1 MDAPRPACAKCRGL
15 LGEVNGIPLKSLVV
29 ASDTLL
35 APTPMSTPAAAP
47 VTRFAPSPSGHL
59 HVGGARTALFSWAY
73 AKGRGGKF
81 IIRIED
87 TDQKRSSDAASVGF
101 LKDLDWLGIRWDEGP
116 EYVAPDGTTVG
127 GGANGSYFQSE
138 RLEIYNRYCQKL
150 IDEGKAYESWDS
162 AEELEAMRKD
172 AMARKEAF
180 RYRFRGAVSAEQ
192 RAKYIAEGRQSVV
205 RFRSGEVAVTIKDEV
220 LGDATLPAGEVDDF
234 VIRKKDGFPTY
245 HFAVVID
252 DELMGVTHVLRAQ
265 EHFTNTAKHMLLQDA
280 LGFRRPVYGHL
291 SIIKNPDDSKMS
303 KRDKD
308 KVLRK
313 AVKERNLTAPPAG
326 TVSAE
331 EWSKW
336 IGDDNVQLDL
346 EGAIRLGEALKVQ
359 LPEINVDDFRRSGYL
374 PEVLCNFLALNGWSP
389 GHDIEKFDNEFLKQR
404 FGLDRVMKTPAKFDR
419 VKLLAF
425 NTDAITGMAPEDF
438 ARRCRGHARQFRPE
452 YLARLDDEKFALLMK
467 ASQERSKT
475 LDDPFKANGFLLVA
489 DDALVFSDDKNVR
502 KALGIGAAPADG
514 TRSGLD
520 HLKAMRAVLAGVS
533 EWTHGALEGAA
544 TTYANEHAGAK
555 IGSVAQPLRVAV
567 SGSTVSPP
575 IWDTLLLVGRSA
587 TLARID
593 RCVAWASAL
602 K

>member
-1 MDAPRPACAKCRGL
+1 MSIAPA
-15 LGEVNGIPLKSLVV
+15 
-29 ASDTLL
+29 T
-35 APTPMSTPAAAP
+35 P

-116 EYVAPDGTTVG
+116 EYTAPDGTVVG
-127 GGANGSYFQSE
+127 GGPNGSYFQSE
-138 RLEIYNRYCQKL
+138 RLETYNRYCQKL

-162 AEELEAMRKD
+162 AEELEAMRKE

-192 RAKYIAEGRQSVV
+192 RAKFVAEGRQPVV

-313 AVKERNLTAPPAG
+313 AVKERGLGAPPVG

-331 EWSKW
+331 DWSKW
-336 IGDDNVQLDL
+336 LGDDNIQLDL
-346 EGAIRLGEALKVQ
+346 EAAIRLGDALKVQ

-438 ARRCRGHARQFRPE
+438 ARRCREHARQFRPE
-452 YLARLDDEKFALLMK
+452 YLARLDDAKFALLMK

-475 LDDPFKANGFLLVA
+475 LDDPFKSNAFLLS
-489 DDALVFSDDKNVR
+489 DDAALAFTDDKNVR

-514 TRSGLD
+514 ARSGLD
-520 HLKAMRAVLAGVS
+520 HLKAMRAVLAGLS

-544 TTYANEHAGAK
+544 TAYANEHAAGK

-575 IWDTLLLVGRSA
+575 IWDTLLLVGRSS

-593 RCVAWASAL
+593 RCVAWAGSL

>member
-1 MDAPRPACAKCRGL
+1 
-15 LGEVNGIPLKSLVV
+15 
-29 ASDTLL
+29 
-35 APTPMSTPAAAP
+35 MSTPAAAP

-116 EYVAPDGTTVG
+116 EYTAPDGTVVG
-127 GGANGSYFQSE
+127 GGPNGSYFQSE
-138 RLEIYNRYCQKL
+138 RLETYNRYCQKL
-150 IDEGKAYESWDS
+150 VDEGKAYESWDS
-162 AEELEAMRKD
+162 AEELEAMRKE

-180 RYRFRGAVSAEQ
+180 RYRFRGAVTAEQ
-192 RAKYIAEGRQSVV
+192 RAKYVAEGRQSVV

-313 AVKERNLTAPPAG
+313 AVKERGLTAPPAG
-326 TVSAE
+326 TVSADD
-331 EWSKW
+331 WSKW
-336 IGDDNVQLDL
+336 LGDDNIQLDL

-438 ARRCRGHARQFRPE
+438 ARRCHEHARQFRPE
-452 YLARLDDEKFALLMK
+452 YLARLDDGKFALLMK

-475 LDDPFKANGFLLVA
+475 LDDPFKSNAFLLA
-489 DDALVFSDDKNVR
+489 DDASLVFSDDKNVR
-502 KALGIGAAPADG
+502 KALGIGAAPIDG
-514 TRSGLD
+514 ARSGLD
-520 HLKAMRAVLAGVS
+520 HLKTIRAVLAGLS
-533 EWTHGALEGAA
+533 EWTHAALEGAA
-544 TTYANEHAGAK
+544 TAYANEHAAGK

-575 IWDTLLLVGRSA
+575 IWDTLLLVGRAS

-593 RCVAWASAL
+593 RCVAWAGSL

>member
-1 MDAPRPACAKCRGL
+1 
-15 LGEVNGIPLKSLVV
+15 
-29 ASDTLL
+29 
-35 APTPMSTPAAAP
+35 MSTPNAAP

-73 AKGRGGKF
+73 AKGRGGRF

-116 EYVAPDGTTVG
+116 AYIAPDGTTVG
-127 GGANGSYFQSE
+127 GGPNGSYFQSE
-138 RLEIYNRYCQKL
+138 RLAVYNRYCQRL
-150 IDEGKAYESWDS
+150 IDEGKAYEAWDS

-180 RYRFRGAVSAEQ
+180 RYRFRGQVSADQ
-192 RAKYIAEGRQSVV
+192 RAQFIAEGRQPVV
-205 RFRSGEVAVTIKDEV
+205 RFRAGEVAVTIHDEV

-245 HFAVVID
+245 PFAVVVD

-313 AVKERNLTAPPAG
+313 AVKERGLTAPPAG
-326 TVSAE
+326 TVTAE

-346 EGAIRLGEALKVQ
+346 EGAIRLGEALNVT

-389 GHDIEKFDNEFLKQR
+389 GHDIEKFDNGFLKQR

-425 NTDAITGMAPEDF
+425 NTDAITGMAPADF
-438 ARRCRGHARQFRPE
+438 ARRCREHAVQFRAE
-452 YLARLDDEKFALLMK
+452 YLAKLDDARFALLMT
-467 ASQERSKT
+467 ACQERSKT
-475 LDDPFKANGFLLVA
+475 LDDPFKSNGFLIVA
-489 DDALVFSDDKNVR
+489 DEALDFRDDKNVR

-514 TRSGLD
+514 SRSGLD
-520 HLKAMRAVLAGVS
+520 HLRAVRGLLAGAP
-533 EWTHGALEGAA
+533 EWTQSAIEAIATAYAA
-544 TTYANEHAGAK
+544 EHAGAK
-555 IGSVAQPLRVAV
+555 IGAVAQPLRIGV

-575 IWDTLLLVGRSA
+575 IWDTLVLVGKASS
-587 TLARID
+587 LARID
-593 RCVAWASAL
+593 RCLAWAAGL
-602 K
+602 R

>member
-1 MDAPRPACAKCRGL
+1 
-15 LGEVNGIPLKSLVV
+15 
-29 ASDTLL
+29 
-35 APTPMSTPAAAP
+35 
-47 VTRFAPSPSGHL
+47 
-59 HVGGARTALFSWAY
+59 
-73 AKGRGGKF
+73 
-81 IIRIED
+81 
-87 TDQKRSSDAASVGF
+87 
-101 LKDLDWLGIRWDEGP
+101 
-116 EYVAPDGTTVG
+116 
-127 GGANGSYFQSE
+127 
-138 RLEIYNRYCQKL
+138 
-150 IDEGKAYESWDS
+150 WDS

-192 RAKYIAEGRQSVV
+192 RATFIAEGRQSVV

-245 HFAVVID
+245 HFAVVVD

-313 AVKERNLTAPPAG
+313 AVKERGLNAPPAG
-326 TVSAE
+326 TVSAD

-425 NTDAITGMAPEDF
+425 NTDAITGMAPVDF
-438 ARRCRGHARQFRPE
+438 ARRCREHARQFRPE

-514 TRSGLD
+514 ARSGLD
-520 HLKAMRAVLAGVS
+520 HLKAMRTVLAGVA

-544 TTYANEHAGAK
+544 TAYANEHAGAK

>member
-1 MDAPRPACAKCRGL
+1 MRYPA
-15 LGEVNGIPLKSLVV
+15 
-29 ASDTLL
+29 D
-35 APTPMSTPAAAP
+35 PTPMPTDMTTAP

-59 HVGGARTALFSWAY
+59 HVGGARTALFSWAF

-116 EYVAPDGTTVG
+116 EYKAPDGTVVG
-127 GGANGSYFQSE
+127 GGPNGSYFQSE
-138 RLEIYNRYCQKL
+138 RLAIYARYTEQL
-150 IDEGKAYESWDS
+150 LADGKAYEAWDS
-162 AEELEAMRKD
+162 TEELEAMRKD
-172 AMARKEAF
+172 ATVRKEAF
-180 RYRFRGAVSAEQ
+180 RYRFRGEVTPAQ
-192 RAKYIAEGRQSVV
+192 RAAYVAEGRVPVV
-205 RFRSGEVAVTIKDEV
+205 RFRAQQVPVTIPDQV

-245 HFAVVID
+245 HFAVVVD

-313 AVKERNLTAPPAG
+313 AVKEKGLTSPPPA

-331 EWSKW
+331 AWTTW
-336 IGDDNVQLDL
+336 LGDDNVQLDL
-346 EGAIRLGEALKVQ
+346 DGAIRLAEALKVT

-374 PEVLCNFLALNGWSP
+374 PEVICNFLALNGWSP
-389 GHDIEKFDNEFLKQR
+389 GHDIEKFDNAFLKER
-404 FGLDRVMKTPAKFDR
+404 FGLDRVMKTAAKFDR

-425 NTDAITGMAPEDF
+425 NTDAITGMPPDEF
-438 ARRCRGHARQFRPE
+438 ARRCHAHAVQYRPE
-452 YLARLDDEKFALLMK
+452 YLAKLGDGNFALLMK
-467 ASQERSKT
+467 ACQERSKT
-475 LDDPFKANGFLLVA
+475 LDDPFRSNGFLLVA
-489 DDALVFSDDKNVR
+489 DDALAFSDDKNVR

-514 TRSGLD
+514 ARSGLD
-520 HLKAMRAVLAGVS
+520 HIRAMRGVLAGLS
-533 EWTHGALEGAA
+533 EWTQPALEAA
-544 TTYANEHAGAK
+544 ANAYAAEHAQAK
-555 IGSVAQPLRVAV
+555 IGAVAQPLRIGV
-567 SGSTVSPP
+567 SGGTVSPP
-575 IWDTLLLVGRSA
+575 IWDTLVLVGRDSA
-587 TLARID
+587 LRRID
-593 RCVAWASAL
+593 RCIEWASGL

>member
-1 MDAPRPACAKCRGL
+1 MP
-15 LGEVNGIPLKSLVV
+15 
-29 ASDTLL
+29 
-35 APTPMSTPAAAP
+35 PTAP

-73 AKGRGGKF
+73 AKGRGGSF

-116 EYVAPDGTTVG
+116 TYTAPDGTVVG
-127 GGANGSYFQSE
+127 GGPNGSYFQSE
-138 RLEIYNRYCQKL
+138 RLDIYNRYCQKL
-150 IDEGKAYESWDS
+150 IEEGKAYEAWDS

-172 AMARKEAF
+172 SMARKEAF
-180 RYRFRGAVSAEQ
+180 RYRFRGAVSPEQ
-192 RAKYIAEGRQSVV
+192 RAKYVSEGRQPVV
-205 RFRSGEVAVTIKDEV
+205 RFRAGEVAVTIHDEV

-326 TVSAE
+326 TVTAE
-331 EWSKW
+331 EWVKW
-336 IGDDNVQLDL
+336 LGDDNIQLEL
-346 EGAIRLGEALKVQ
+346 EGAIRLGEALKVT

-425 NTDAITGMAPEDF
+425 NTDAITGMQPDDF
-438 ARRCRGHARQFRPE
+438 ARRCREHARQFRPE
-452 YLARLDDEKFALLMK
+452 YLARLDDAKFALLMK

-475 LDDPFKANGFLLVA
+475 LDDPFKSNGFLLA
-489 DDALVFSDDKNVR
+489 TDAGLVFSDDKNVR
-502 KALGIGAAPADG
+502 KALGIGAVPADG
-514 TRSGLD
+514 SKSGLD
-520 HLKAMRAVLAGVS
+520 HLRAMRAVLGGLG
-533 EWTHGALEGAA
+533 EWTQPVLEAAATGYANDHAAGKIGAL
-544 TTYANEHAGAK
+544 
-555 IGSVAQPLRVAV
+555 AQPLRIAV

-575 IWDTLLLVGRSA
+575 IWDTLVLVGRDS

-593 RCVAWASAL
+593 RCVAWAASLA
-602 K
+602 

>member
-1 MDAPRPACAKCRGL
+1 
-15 LGEVNGIPLKSLVV
+15 
-29 ASDTLL
+29 
-35 APTPMSTPAAAP
+35 MSTPNAAP

-73 AKGRGGKF
+73 AKGRGGRF

-116 EYVAPDGTTVG
+116 EYLAPDGTTVG
-127 GGANGSYFQSE
+127 GGPNGSYFQSE
-138 RLEIYNRYCQKL
+138 RLAVYNRYCQRL
-150 IDEGKAYESWDS
+150 IDEGKAYEAWDS

-180 RYRFRGAVSAEQ
+180 RYRFRGQVSADQ
-192 RAKYIAEGRQSVV
+192 RAQFIAEGRQPVV
-205 RFRSGEVAVTIKDEV
+205 RFRAGEVAVTIHDEV

-245 HFAVVID
+245 HFAVVVD

-313 AVKERNLTAPPAG
+313 AVKERALTAPPAG
-326 TVSAE
+326 TVTAE
-331 EWSKW
+331 EWSRW
-336 IGDDNVQLDL
+336 LGDDNIQLEL

-425 NTDAITGMAPEDF
+425 NTDAITGMPPDEF
-438 ARRCRGHARQFRPE
+438 ARRCREHARQFRAE
-452 YLARLDDEKFALLMK
+452 FLARLDDTAFALLMR

-475 LDDPFKANGFLLVA
+475 LDDPFKANGFLLAA
-489 DDALVFSDDKNVR
+489 DDALAFSDDKNVR
-502 KALGIGAAPADG
+502 KALGIGASPADG
-514 TRSGLD
+514 ARSGLD
-520 HLKAMRAVLAGVS
+520 HLRAMRAILAALPDWS
-533 EWTHGALEGAA
+533 QGAIEAAA
-544 TTYANEHAGAK
+544 TAYAAEHAAAK
-555 IGSVAQPLRVAV
+555 IGAVAQPLRIGV

-575 IWDTLLLVGRSA
+575 IWDTLVLVGRMSA
-587 TLARID
+587 LARID
-593 RCVAWASAL
+593 RCLAWAAGL
-602 K
+602 R

>member
-1 MDAPRPACAKCRGL
+1 
-15 LGEVNGIPLKSLVV
+15 VV

-425 NTDAITGMAPEDF
+425 NTDAITGMAPVDF
-438 ARRCRGHARQFRPE
+438 ARRCREHARQFRPE

-489 DDALVFSDDKNVR
+489 DDALAFSDDKNVR

-514 TRSGLD
+514 ARSGLD
-520 HLKAMRAVLAGVS
+520 HLKAMRTVLAGVA
-533 EWTHGALEGAA
+533 EWTHGVLEGAA
-544 TTYANEHAGAK
+544 TAYANEHAGAK

>member
-1 MDAPRPACAKCRGL
+1 
-15 LGEVNGIPLKSLVV
+15 
-29 ASDTLL
+29 
-35 APTPMSTPAAAP
+35 MSNPNAAP

-59 HVGGARTALFSWAY
+59 HVGGARTALFSWAF
-73 AKGRGGKF
+73 AKGRGGRF

-116 EYVAPDGTTVG
+116 EYTAPDGTVVG
-127 GGANGSYFQSE
+127 GGPNGSYFQSE
-138 RLEIYNRYCQKL
+138 RLEIYNRLCQKL
-150 IDEGKAYESWDS
+150 IDDGKAYEAWDS

-172 AMARKEAF
+172 AMLRKEAF

-192 RAKYIAEGRQSVV
+192 RAKFVAEGRQSVV
-205 RFRSGEVAVTIKDEV
+205 RFRSGEVAVTIRDEV

-245 HFAVVID
+245 HFAVVVD

-313 AVKERNLTAPPAG
+313 AVKERGLSAPPAG
-326 TVSAE
+326 TVTAD
-331 EWSKW
+331 EWTKW

-346 EGAIRLGEALKVQ
+346 EGAIRLGEALKVT

-438 ARRCRGHARQFRPE
+438 ARRCREHARQFRPE
-452 YLARLDDEKFALLMK
+452 FLDRLGEAGFALLMK
-467 ASQERSKT
+467 ACQERSKT

-489 DDALVFSDDKNVR
+489 DDALAFSDDKNVR
-502 KALGIGAAPADG
+502 KALGIGTAAPDG
-514 TRSGLD
+514 ARSGLE
-520 HLKAMRAVLAGVS
+520 HLRAMRSVLESLPA
-533 EWTHGALEGAA
+533 WDQPTLEAAA
-544 TTYANEHAGAK
+544 TAYANDHAGGK
-555 IGSVAQPLRVAV
+555 IGAVAQPLRIGV

-575 IWDTLLLVGRSA
+575 IWDTLVLVGRGQS
-587 TLARID
+587 LARID
-593 RCVAWASAL
+593 RCLAWATAL
-602 K
+602 DTAR